1 MWLGSHTDGDTSCAV
16 LSNSAMSHIL
26 HPQKQRRHIF
36 HETIQHSKCPNST
49 NILLTNLS
57 ITKFS
62 DPLIKCFIILCKKTQ
77 LGFYFVMDRFQSD
90 ATSCWCCIK
99 QHFFEMSLWV
109 QVTSSVNN
117 NESTSVGLWPDADW
131 RCAESGTKYV
141 THYKHHIVSPSLT
154 QHVQNV
160 VRKKTINL

>member
-117 NESTSVGLWPDADW
+117 NESTSVGLWPGDKLMQTDA
-131 RCAESGTKYV
+131 V
-141 THYKHHIVSPSLT
+141 LSPGPSMLL
-154 QHVQNV
+154 
-160 VRKKTINL
+160 TINII